1 MSDTPETDAAIKAAG
16 GDWSPVLRAVAQR
29 LERQR
34 DEEMRWHHRT
44 HQELV
49 ETQCKLMDIT
59 QERDKLQEELMEW
72 RPLCLWGGT
81 PEYIHEFIRGQQT
94 RIHEAQDI
102 EKTCEQMERE
112 RDEARE
118 AFVIATDQ
126 MVIAQSNLREANKER
141 DKARTELEMW
151 RDGNIMH
158 QIHRDELEKTER
170 ERDELQNL
178 LKQIGNPTN
187 PL

>member
-1 MSDTPETDAAIKAAG
+1 MSDTPETDAAIVAAG

-29 LERQR
+29 LERER

-59 QERDKLQEELMEW
+59 QERDKLHEELMEW

-81 PEYIHEFIRGQQT
+81 PEYIHQFIKGQQA
-94 RIHEAQDI
+94 RIHRTQDI
-102 EKTCEQMERE
+102 EAQLKEAGESCEMWIKSLG
-112 RDEARE
+112 EARE
-118 AFVIATDQ
+118 KI
-126 MVIAQSNLREANKER
+126 ER
-141 DKARTELEMW
+141 L
-151 RDGNIMH
+151 
-158 QIHRDELEKTER
+158 ER